1 MTFFK
6 SSKHQRLLW
15 SLLLL
20 SVGAAAGFGLGIFC
34 GAEPPVGCRE
44 SDLTPVPD
52 ESFVSPASAS
62 SVETSPEPEPM
73 PEKWVCLTFDDGP
86 SKTTP
91 DVLSALNRAGVKATF
106 FVVATGNN
114 DKYLP
119 LISEAAAA
127 GHQIALHS
135 ASHEYSDI
143 YQSADAYWKDIDLLK
158 ERLSPY
164 VRADDLHVERT
175 VHFYDLGMSSAD
187 QQAEERK
194 VGVRKLSVG
203 QVQKVGEDVPLQ
215 MIDLHQR
222 NVVGD
227 RESFGERYAHQKR
240 SQQTGAARE
249 SDRVDL
255 VDRHAGLFQGR
266 IDYRDDILLVGP
278 GC

>member
-1 MTFFK
+1 
-6 SSKHQRLLW
+6 
-15 SLLLL
+15 
-20 SVGAAAGFGLGIFC
+20 
-34 GAEPPVGCRE
+34 
-44 SDLTPVPD
+44 
-52 ESFVSPASAS
+52 
-62 SVETSPEPEPM
+62 
-73 PEKWVCLTFDDGP
+73 
-86 SKTTP
+86 
-91 DVLSALNRAGVKATF
+91 
-106 FVVATGNN
+106 
-114 DKYLP
+114 
-119 LISEAAAA
+119 
-127 GHQIALHS
+127 
-135 ASHEYSDI
+135 
-143 YQSADAYWKDIDLLK
+143 
-158 ERLSPY
+158 
-164 VRADDLHVERT
+164 
-175 VHFYDLGMSSAD
+175 MSSAD

-278 GC
+278 DASSGITPPYFWCTACEAITFERSVRSRMTAAEVSSQEDSMPKMVMSM

>member
-1 MTFFK
+1 M
-6 SSKHQRLLW
+6 R
-15 SLLLL
+15 
-20 SVGAAAGFGLGIFC
+20 
-34 GAEPPVGCRE
+34 
-44 SDLTPVPD
+44 
-52 ESFVSPASAS
+52 
-62 SVETSPEPEPM
+62 
-73 PEKWVCLTFDDGP
+73 
-86 SKTTP
+86 
-91 DVLSALNRAGVKATF
+91 
-106 FVVATGNN
+106 
-114 DKYLP
+114 
-119 LISEAAAA
+119 
-127 GHQIALHS
+127 IALLGQFVDHRP
-135 ASHEYSDI
+135 ARIGQPHDFG
-143 YQSADAYWKDIDLLK
+143 ALV
-158 ERLSPY
+158 ERFARR
-164 VRADDLHVERT
+164 VVDRRADDLHVERT

-227 RESFGERYAHQKR
+227 RESFAERYAHQKR

>member
-1 MTFFK
+1 MRNKDDRIDVLMIRKNAGWQGRYQNCEIWFCAP
-6 SSKHQRLLW
+6 
-15 SLLLL
+15 
-20 SVGAAAGFGLGIFC
+20 SVFSAGAAL
-34 GAEPPVGCRE
+34 
-44 SDLTPVPD
+44 
-52 ESFVSPASAS
+52 
-62 SVETSPEPEPM
+62 VER
-73 PEKWVCLTFDDGP
+73 F
-86 SKTTP
+86 
-91 DVLSALNRAGVKATF
+91 ARR
-106 FVVATGNN
+106 VV
-114 DKYLP
+114 D
-119 LISEAAAA
+119 
-127 GHQIALHS
+127 
-135 ASHEYSDI
+135 
-143 YQSADAYWKDIDLLK
+143 
-158 ERLSPY
+158 R
-164 VRADDLHVERT
+164 RADDLHVERT

-227 RESFGERYAHQKR
+227 RESFGERYAHQER
-240 SQQTGAARE
+240 SQQAGAARE